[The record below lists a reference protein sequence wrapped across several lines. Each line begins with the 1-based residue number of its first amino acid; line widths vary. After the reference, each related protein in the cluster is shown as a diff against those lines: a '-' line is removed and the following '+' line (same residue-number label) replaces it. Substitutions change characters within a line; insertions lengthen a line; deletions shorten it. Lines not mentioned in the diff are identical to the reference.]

1 MTDEEDVIVV
11 HDTLIETVTTGADE
25 VEVLETII
33 TDVFEVGSKGD
44 KGDKGDQGDQ
54 GIQGIQGVPGSGTF
68 AYVHDQMIP
77 ANPWVIHHNLNG
89 FPNVTVVDSSQREV
103 EGDVTYTDVNTM
115 TITFVGPF
123 AGKAY
128 LS

>member
-11 HDTLIETVTTGADE
+11 HDTLIETVTAGADK
-25 VEVLETII
+25 VEVLETVV
-33 TDVFEVGSKGD
+33 TDVIGVGAKGDKGNTGD
-44 KGDKGDQGDQ
+44 KGDKGD
-54 GIQGIQGVPGSGTF
+54 QGIQGVPGSGTF

-77 ANPWVIHHNLNG
+77 ANPWVIPHNLNG
-89 FPNVTVVDSSQREV
+89 YPNVTVVDSSQREV
-103 EGDVTYTDVNTM
+103 EGDVTYTNVNTM
-115 TITFVGPF
+115 TITFVAPF